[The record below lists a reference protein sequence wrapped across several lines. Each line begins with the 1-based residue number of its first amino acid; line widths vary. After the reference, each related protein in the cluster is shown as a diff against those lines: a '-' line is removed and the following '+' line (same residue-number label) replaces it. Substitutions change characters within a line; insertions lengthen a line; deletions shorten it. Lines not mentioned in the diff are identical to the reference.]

1 MSVAALSACAV
12 QPPATTA
19 GTTPS
24 ASSTLS
30 GEATPTTGGTPT
42 EMAQTP
48 SATTTTAGEVGSAK
62 VDTLTFTVLSVG
74 TRDVIKG
81 RNGLDQKGHWLAI
94 VVRVTNTGSAGVT
107 VNGASFQVEAKGGKS
122 YQTDDPAMFQAA
134 ESDELIGEEIAA
146 GASAQG
152 LLLFS
157 VPKSA
162 GGLTLK
168 VWKPMSSSDPGVI
181 DLPS

>member
-12 QPPATTA
+12 QPPATSA
-19 GTTPS
+19 GASPA
-24 ASSTLS
+24 ASSTPT
-30 GEATPTTGGTPT
+30 GEATPTTVATPT
-42 EMAQTP
+42 ELVQTP
-48 SATTTTAGEVGSAK
+48 SAATTTSGEVGSAT

-74 TRDVIKG
+74 TVDVIKG

-94 VVRVTNTGSAGVT
+94 MVRVTNAGSAGVT
-107 VNGASFQVEAKGGKS
+107 VNGASFQVEVKGGKS

-134 ESDELIGEEIAA
+134 ESDELIGEEIAP